1 MSKECSLRNWAIFT
15 ELGYHYGR
23 TKLMNGD
30 LDQPISSQ
38 EFTFRAL
45 VPSTHEGQVAELTG
59 TSVTSVGITR
69 N

>member
-1 MSKECSLRNWAIFT
+1 MQFA

-30 LDQPISSQ
+30 LNQPISSQ

-45 VPSTHEGQVAELTG
+45 VPSTQGQVAELTG
-59 TSVTSVGITR
+59 TSVLSESQGIDTQ
-69 N
+69 NL